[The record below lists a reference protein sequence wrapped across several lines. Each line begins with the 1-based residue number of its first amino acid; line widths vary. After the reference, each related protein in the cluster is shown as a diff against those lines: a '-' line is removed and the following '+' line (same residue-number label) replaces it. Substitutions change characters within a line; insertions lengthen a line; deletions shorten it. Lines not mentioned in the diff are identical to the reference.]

1 MAPRLLGT
9 PARHTPMQSPP
20 ATAPMPP
27 AFAERTSEH
36 LYAIVHRW
44 PGTCQPQEQLQP
56 PEQSLARDEDAREVL
71 ALGYLADLRLRFVFT
86 QPGTES
92 MALAR
97 ASDLARLDLTPH
109 KALALATLHLR
120 KSGATPTLQPQAN
133 GTYRLQSLQPLL
145 LESHLTDRN
154 FWRGLLAQFP
164 SGVVVAM
171 PRRGWMALAPVDDT
185 AAQAQL
191 FDAAD
196 TEFAAAGPQQ
206 LSGCLLHFDQTGW
219 RLHVRL
225 PASLKPAKRKRK
237 RKKTEEAEP
246 GNEHRAEHRPDATSA
261 TSTTIAKTGAASA
274 ASAATALEPPEAAE
288 RYTRQDFAHSGDIED
303 SHLVTTGM
311 QCLLAALAMFVLS
324 ALLWKLSPFM
334 RMGPSQ
340 LLGTAAG
347 VLGAIGAVR
356 LSYGLGS
363 QATTALLY
371 AVASF
376 TPVANMALW
385 AWLIYTGLR
394 ALREAGWQPSWRT
407 FIP

>member
-1 MAPRLLGT
+1 
-9 PARHTPMQSPP
+9 
-20 ATAPMPP
+20 
-27 AFAERTSEH
+27 
-36 LYAIVHRW
+36 
-44 PGTCQPQEQLQP
+44 
-56 PEQSLARDEDAREVL
+56 
-71 ALGYLADLRLRFVFT
+71 VFT
-86 QPGTES
+86 QPGNES

-109 KALALATLHLR
+109 KALALATMHLR
-120 KSGATPTLQPQAN
+120 KAGATPTLQPQTN
-133 GTYRLQSLQPLL
+133 GTYRLQSPQPLL

-164 SGVVVAM
+164 FGVVVAM
-171 PRRGWMALAPVDDT
+171 PRRGWMALAPADDN

-237 RKKTEEAEP
+237 RTKAEEAEP
-246 GNEHRAEHRPDATSA
+246 GNERRAEHRPNTASATSA
-261 TSTTIAKTGAASA
+261 TIAKTGAASA
-274 ASAATALEPPEAAE
+274 GSAASAATALQPPEAAE

-311 QCLLAALAMFVLS
+311 QCLLAALAVFVLS

-363 QATTALLY
+363 QTTTALLY
-371 AVASF
+371 AVVSL
-376 TPVANMALW
+376 TPIANMALW
-385 AWLIYTGLR
+385 TWQIYTGLR